1 MLLYAT
7 NTTVKYIHKKNFNSN
22 YSICDVLQH
31 SIIERKQKNILHQ
44 LLFMWLNN
52 KLSALYNILHIGK
65 CKYNHY
71 WTKKVSESNNNF
83 FLDQNSE
90 FVVTHFFLILVK
102 QPWFSFRHNLWNLNM
117 RGFCHGFS
125 NLIFGPKDTTV
136 YTWTP
141 YEQAETE
148 LRSFSFSQRYIFDWA
163 TEMEPPFFTYCKY
176 TQVCQIVLACS

>member
-90 FVVTHFFLILVK
+90 FVLTHFFPILVK
-102 QPWFSFRHNLWNLNM
+102 QPWFSFRHNLWNLNIFKN
-117 RGFCHGFS
+117 RCSTIQCCHAIVVLLGWPLS
-125 NLIFGPKDTTV
+125 STERIHKWNQAPGSVK
-136 YTWTP
+136 TW
-141 YEQAETE
+141 
-148 LRSFSFSQRYIFDWA
+148 
-163 TEMEPPFFTYCKY
+163 
-176 TQVCQIVLACS
+176 